1 MSLFPPDRKRKER
14 SWYTYW
20 NGLPTRVTTRK
31 PTKAE
36 AIEAV
41 REVLCGKPTSPAKV
55 LTDDE
60 LIQIQQHYFEKQKA
74 GRDRPESCDKS
85 LTNVLEAFDAFK
97 RVSGLEHISTAT
109 PDECERFQTAAL
121 KLPSSW
127 RRPPEHKYKKTK
139 TVSVATV
146 YKWLGALQGAFERA
160 NAQAGRKCVRGVVP
174 QEKLLTRNPWNEFTW
189 IPKPKAKPRRFD
201 RQQLLDLIRY
211 FESNWE
217 GVTAAGLI
225 LRLFVWTWARRS
237 EVVSIKYTDLREIDG
252 VAYVFM
258 STKRQGEKWCR
269 LPRSVYE
276 EMLAIKTE
284 SPYVFAV
291 LSEQLRS
298 YHKTKGKLGTARQI
312 KDFSPYNGG
321 RWFYEQLKSWSVG
334 ESYVHMLRKTIM
346 QMARAGEDV
355 NLAVARDASVT
366 KSVMLDHYVS
376 EEDAEMK
383 AKADRMY
390 RRICEGL
397 TAEVAEAFGHQASGT
412 EDLERQLREAV
423 AAKDWDRSKRL
434 SGQLAKQGRQAG

>member
-1 MSLFPPDRKRKER
+1 
-14 SWYTYW
+14 
-20 NGLPTRVTTRK
+20 
-31 PTKAE
+31 
-36 AIEAV
+36 
-41 REVLCGKPTSPAKV
+41 
-55 LTDDE
+55 
-60 LIQIQQHYFEKQKA
+60 
-74 GRDRPESCDKS
+74 
-85 LTNVLEAFDAFK
+85 
-97 RVSGLEHISTAT
+97 
-109 PDECERFQTAAL
+109 
-121 KLPSSW
+121 
-127 RRPPEHKYKKTK
+127 
-139 TVSVATV
+139 
-146 YKWLGALQGAFERA
+146 
-160 NAQAGRKCVRGVVP
+160 
-174 QEKLLTRNPWNEFTW
+174 
-189 IPKPKAKPRRFD
+189 
-201 RQQLLDLIRY
+201 
-211 FESNWE
+211 
-217 GVTAAGLI
+217 
-225 LRLFVWTWARRS
+225 
-237 EVVSIKYTDLREIDG
+237 
-252 VAYVFM
+252 M

-276 EMLAIKTE
+276 EMLVIKTE

-321 RWFYEQLKSWSVG
+321 RWFYEQLKSWSGG

-366 KSVMLDHYVS
+366 KAVMLDHYVS

-383 AKADRMY
+383 SKADRIY

-423 AAKDWDRSKRL
+423 AAKDWDRAKRL